1 MTENSRVVLIVDDDE
16 DILFQMKLNLAETG
30 FDIHTAGSEKDA
42 RKILETVTPDLA
54 ILDLMMEHRDS
65 GFVLSHHIK
74 KHFPEAKIILV
85 TAVTSETGLEFDT
98 ATPENRAWI
107 KADTIM
113 SKPVRKDQLLR
124 EIDALMGGV
133 R

>member
-1 MTENSRVVLIVDDDE
+1 MEQAKKVILIVDDDE

-30 FDIHTAGSEKDA
+30 YELMTAGSEAEARDA
-42 RKILETVTPDLA
+42 IRRRKPDLA

-65 GFVLSHHIK
+65 GFVLSHAIK
-74 KHFPEAKIILV
+74 KLDPAIRVLLI

-98 ATPENRAWI
+98 ASSDERAWI

-124 EIDALMGGV
+124 EVDKLIGE
-133 R
+133 

>member
-1 MTENSRVVLIVDDDE
+1 MTENNKVVLIVDDDE

-42 RKILETVTPDLA
+42 REILETVQPDLA

-74 KHFPEAKIILV
+74 KIYPETKVILV
-85 TAVTSETGLEFDT
+85 TAVTSETGMEFDT
-98 ATPENRAWI
+98 ATAEDRTWI

>member
-98 ATPENRAWI
+98 ATP
-107 KADTIM
+107 
-113 SKPVRKDQLLR
+113 
-124 EIDALMGGV
+124 
-133 R
+133 

>member
-1 MTENSRVVLIVDDDE
+1 MSNTRKVILIVDDDE
-16 DILFQMKLNLAETG
+16 DILFQMKLNLADTDY
-30 FDIHTAGSEKDA
+30 DIHTAGSEKEARDA
-42 RKILETVTPDLA
+42 LNRIKPDLA

-74 KHFPEAKIILV
+74 LLDPGIKVLLI

-98 ATPENRAWI
+98 ASSDDRSWI
-107 KADTIM
+107 KADVIM

-124 EIDALMGGV
+124 EIHKLLGE
-133 R
+133 

>member
-1 MTENSRVVLIVDDDE
+1 MSKERKVILIVDDDE
-16 DILFQMKLNLAETG
+16 DILFQMKLNLAETD
-30 FDIHTAGSEKDA
+30 FEIYTAGSEKEAHEAID
-42 RKILETVTPDLA
+42 RKKPDLA

-65 GFVLSHHIK
+65 GFVLSHYIK
-74 KHFPEAKIILV
+74 RIDPNIKVLLI

-98 ATPENRAWI
+98 AASDERTWI

-124 EIDALMGGV
+124 EIDKLIGD
-133 R
+133 

>member
-1 MTENSRVVLIVDDDE
+1 MAQAKKVILIVDDDE
-16 DILFQMKLNLAETG
+16 DILFQMKLNLSET
-30 FDIHTAGSEKDA
+30 DYEVMTAGSETEA
-42 RKILETVTPDLA
+42 HEVIRKRKPDLA

-65 GFVLSHHIK
+65 GFVLSYAIK
-74 KHFPEAKIILV
+74 KLDPAIKVLLI

-98 ATPENRAWI
+98 AASDERTWI

-124 EIDALMGGV
+124 EIHKLIGE
-133 R
+133 

>member
-1 MTENSRVVLIVDDDE
+1 MGQEKKFILIVDDDE
-16 DILFQMKLNLAETG
+16 DILFQMKLNLAET
-30 FDIHTAGSEKDA
+30 DYAVMTAGSENEA
-42 RKILETVTPDLA
+42 HEAIRKQRPDLA

-65 GFVLSHHIK
+65 GFVLSYAIK
-74 KHFPEAKIILV
+74 KLDPAIKVLLI

-98 ATPENRAWI
+98 ASSDERAWV

-124 EIDALMGGV
+124 EIDKLIGD
-133 R
+133 